1 MKLNQMLDGPIL
13 RKHLLIL
20 VAYSVAF
27 RAWIA
32 LAIGGY
38 GAILPL
44 VLMAVGVGVHV
55 LMLFFGVVSS
65 EDPHIRRTNLVA
77 LLLVALL
84 GFGTCVMVL

>member
-1 MKLNQMLDGPIL
+1 
-13 RKHLLIL
+13 
-20 VAYSVAF
+20 
-27 RAWIA
+27 
-32 LAIGGY
+32 
-38 GAILPL
+38 
-44 VLMAVGVGVHV
+44 MAVGVGVHV